1 MFASFEKQFIGL
13 NKFHKL
19 RKFLIASGF
28 HNSHADT
35 SLFVLNTSCNLLY
48 ILVYVDDIIL
58 TGNDDTMVHK
68 FMQLLAHQFSLK
80 DMGHLSYFL
89 GMEVIPNDHGIL
101 LSQRS
106 YIVDLLTCTKMMD
119 AKPVH
124 TPLPTTPPITLHSGS
139 SLKDPTEYRTIV
151 GSLQYLL
158 ITQPDIAFAVNK
170 LSQYMHQPTTEH
182 WILVKRLLRYLCGS
196 SSVGIQLYHD
206 SPLSLHAFADAG
218 PLSLHAFFDSN

>member
-1 MFASFEKQFIGL
+1 MFASFEKQFISL
-13 NKFHKL
+13 NKLYEL

-35 SLFVLNTSCNLLY
+35 SLFVLNTGGNLLY
-48 ILVYVDDIIL
+48 LLVYVDDIIL
-58 TGNDDTMVHK
+58 TSNDDTMVHK

-101 LSQRS
+101 LSQQS
-106 YIVDLLTCTKMMD
+106 YIVYLFTRIKMMD

-139 SLKDPTEYRTIV
+139 SLNTY
-151 GSLQYLL
+151 
-158 ITQPDIAFAVNK
+158 
-170 LSQYMHQPTTEH
+170 
-182 WILVKRLLRYLCGS
+182 
-196 SSVGIQLYHD
+196 
-206 SPLSLHAFADAG
+206 
-218 PLSLHAFFDSN
+218 